1 MNGVIYDAN
10 NPEGTQVLQ
19 SVNGCDSLVTVHL
32 SFRPVI
38 NGGWDIDICQGD
50 SIVINGHVYNE
61 ANPEGLEVFSYSDG
75 CDSALL
81 IVNLQFLPTYLDTL
95 YESIAEGEL
104 FEFAGM
110 QFEQS
115 GVFQCI

>member
-1 MNGVIYDAN
+1 MTFLPVQETDISLELCAGESYGLNGVIYDAN

-50 SIVINGHVYNE
+50 SIVINGHAYNE
-61 ANPEGLEVFSYSDG
+61 ANP
-75 CDSALL
+75 
-81 IVNLQFLPTYLDTL
+81 
-95 YESIAEGEL
+95 
-104 FEFAGM
+104 
-110 QFEQS
+110 
-115 GVFQCI
+115 